1 MAIAASPPGGV
12 NFDRLKEIITQEIRM
27 RGYVNARA
35 IYTGLEG
42 RLSMMGIE
50 RFLTEAMRLQRKAG
64 QTDIW
69 EPSIPQQLVPS
80 LGLGSAPAYVSGT
93 ISGVNERGNL
103 SQQAIAQA
111 YQSFSQV
118 SDLLSVDP
126 PRLRYPPYAFK
137 VGEKVW
143 LKQDSEF
150 YEQSDGTQGIIKD
163 RNRTDNGNLYIVEW
177 ENGAKLDYPEKDLIT
192 APEKIAVSMDSVIL
206 ASDKKQE
213 IKAAISQ
220 VKHTKKIFEE
230 WGFSEVFEKG
240 TAISLLFFG
249 IPGTGKTLMAQAI
262 ADELHMELK
271 MYGTAEIQSSE
282 PGGAERMI
290 KKIFAEA
297 KAAKRKQVIL
307 FDECDSLLFDRN
319 KIGAIMAAQVN
330 ALLSEIE
337 RYEGI
342 VIFTTNRLGKLDPAL
357 ERRIA
362 AKIEFTF
369 PTEEERFKIWERMFP
384 KKAPIAPDVDIAILA
399 TYPLAGGNIKNA
411 VLNAARHAAYHEA
424 KTLSMEHF
432 VYAIGKEKDSLIAFQ
447 KAAHPHGEFL
457 TESEGD
463 GLAAHQTELGG
474 NELSLADNRE
484 IRVKKKISLNSGKE
498 KRRAKTLDE

>member
-1 MAIAASPPGGV
+1 MATGDV
-12 NFDRLKEIITQEIRM
+12 NFDILRDIVASEVRI
-27 RGYVNARA
+27 RGYVNARS

-42 RLSMMGIE
+42 RMTMREIE
-50 RFLTEAMRLQRKAG
+50 RFLTMGTMRLQRKAG
-64 QTDIW
+64 QEDIW
-69 EPSIPQQLVPS
+69 EPATPPDQRVPSSPLGSTLISGTLTPQQS
-80 LGLGSAPAYVSGT
+80 L
-93 ISGVNERGNL
+93 
-103 SQQAIAQA
+103 
-111 YQSFSQV
+111 QSFVAAYPSMP
-118 SDLLSVDP
+118 DP
-126 PRLRYPPYAFK
+126 IRFDPLNSPRRRYPPYAFK

-150 YEQSDGTQGIIKD
+150 YAQSEGTQGIIKD
-163 RNRTDNGNLYIVEW
+163 RNRTENGNLYIVQW

-192 APEKIAVSMDSVIL
+192 TPEKIGVSMDSVIL

-290 KKIFAEA
+290 KKIFATA

-337 RYEGI
+337 RFEGI

-369 PTEEERFKIWERMFP
+369 PTEEERVKIWERMLP

-424 KTLSMEHF
+424 KTLSMKHF

-474 NELSLADNRE
+474 NTLSLSEQSRE
-484 IRVKKKISLNSGKE
+484 IRVKKKISLKPGKE
-498 KRRAKTLDE
+498 KRHAKTLDE